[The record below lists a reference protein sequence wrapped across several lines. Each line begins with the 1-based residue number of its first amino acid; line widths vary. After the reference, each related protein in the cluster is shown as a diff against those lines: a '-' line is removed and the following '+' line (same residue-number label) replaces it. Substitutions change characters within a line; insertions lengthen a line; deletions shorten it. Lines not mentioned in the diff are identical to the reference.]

1 MQPPYPSANT
11 NGAPQAILQPPAPIV
26 GRGWR
31 RLTRGLSDQLDGAQG
46 VVYVCN
52 MQQLERAC
60 QWVEFGDVVRRLRE
74 ARAETDAGFSLR
86 QVAMRCGVTPA
97 YLSRIERGEVAPPGE
112 ETLIKLARE
121 LGEHHRTDRFDPCDS
136 MGAVVETHLAVALG
150 RHLI

>member
-1 MQPPYPSANT
+1 
-11 NGAPQAILQPPAPIV
+11 
-26 GRGWR
+26 
-31 RLTRGLSDQLDGAQG
+31 
-46 VVYVCN
+46 

-121 LGEHHRTDRFDPCDS
+121 LGEDPDVLLAMAGKISADLRAVILARPKLFAELIRTIKDAPDN
-136 MGAVVETHLAVALG
+136 AVLRVVREVRDG
-150 RHLI
+150 NW